1 MCGRAISSPQPT
13 SRTRARTPTLP
24 LPPNTPAP
32 AKYRVGSKS
41 CEDKTKHNP
50 AGKRG
55 VEAWPCVVRDGGALR
70 LETQKFGIQRLATHC
85 IWCDGGEWVERKNW
99 REALE
104 AGRLCAVAVTVF
116 AEGITCRMEEDG
128 GLFFLAAIYRGDH
141 FVLLTTDACTTPL
154 LRERALV
161 QREHGAGPPLPAY
174 MDAARRRGGARRR
187 PPSAP
192 RRERRAAEAAIPSP
206 AVPRASSSARRND
219 AESRRPAERSRRRRG
234 PPPPPRRRASGR
246 ASTTSPPARRSSS
259 ARRSPPPSPTSAPP
273 AAASSTDDE
282 RERAF
287 GSPRASARS
296 PESGLHGYGCGVCA
310 CSAT

>member
-1 MCGRAISSPQPT
+1 MCGRAAISYSAADIADAC
-13 SRTRARTPTLP
+13 RAAGLP

-32 AKYRVGSKS
+32 AEYRVGSKS

-55 VEAWPCVVRDGGALR
+55 VEAWPCVVRDGGTLR

-104 AGRLCAVAVTVF
+104 AGRLCAVAVTAF

-161 QREHGAGPPLPAY
+161 QREHGAGGHRCPLY
-174 MDAARRRGGARRR
+174 MDA
-187 PPSAP
+187 
-192 RRERRAAEAAIPSP
+192 RAAARWLETPPNVGAALASVARLEAAIQSP
-206 AVPRASSSARRND
+206 AAVPRLVLGKAGTTPKKPSPGGGKKPASPWAAAAAAPASKRPRVDDLAAREEEQLRAAIAASLADSAPPPTAASSSA
-219 AESRRPAERSRRRRG
+219 
-234 PPPPPRRRASGR
+234 
-246 ASTTSPPARRSSS
+246 
-259 ARRSPPPSPTSAPP
+259 
-273 AAASSTDDE
+273 DDE
-282 RERAF
+282 RERARLARLARF
-287 GSPRASARS
+287 GA
-296 PESGLHGYGCGVCA
+296 
-310 CSAT
+310 

>member
-1 MCGRAISSPQPT
+1 MCGRAAISYSAADIADAC
-13 SRTRARTPTLP
+13 RAAGLP

-32 AKYRVGSKS
+32 AEYRVGSKS

-55 VEAWPCVVRDGGALR
+55 VEAWPCVVRDGGTLR
-70 LETQKFGIQRLATHC
+70 LQTQKFGIQRLATHC

-104 AGRLCAVAVTVF
+104 AGRLCAVAVTAF

-161 QREHGAGPPLPAY
+161 QREHGAGGHRCPLY
-174 MDAARRRGGARRR
+174 MDA
-187 PPSAP
+187 
-192 RRERRAAEAAIPSP
+192 RAAALWLETPPTVGAALASVARLEAAIQSP
-206 AVPRASSSARRND
+206 AAVPRLVLGKA
-219 AESRRPAERSRRRRG
+219 G
-234 PPPPPRRRASGR
+234 
-246 ASTTSPPARRSSS
+246 TTPKK
-259 ARRSPPPSPTSAPP
+259 PSPGGKKPASPWAAAAAAPASKRPRVDDLAAREEEQLRAAIAASLADSAPPP
-273 AAASSTDDE
+273 AAAASSADDE
-282 RERAF
+282 RERARLARLARF
-287 GSPRASARS
+287 GA
-296 PESGLHGYGCGVCA
+296 
-310 CSAT
+310 

>member
-1 MCGRAISSPQPT
+1 MCGRAAISYSAADIADAC
-13 SRTRARTPTLP
+13 RAAGLP

-32 AKYRVGSKS
+32 AEYRVGSKS

-55 VEAWPCVVRDGGALR
+55 VEAWPCVVKDGGALR

-104 AGRLCAVAVTVF
+104 AGRLCAVAVTAF

-161 QREHGAGPPLPAY
+161 QREHGAGGHRCPLY
-174 MDAARRRGGARRR
+174 MDA
-187 PPSAP
+187 
-192 RRERRAAEAAIPSP
+192 RAAARWLETPPNVGAALASVARLEAAIQSP
-206 AVPRASSSARRND
+206 AAVPRLVLGKAGTTPKKPSPGGGKKPASPWAAAAAAPASKRPRVDDLAALEEEQLRAAIAASLADSAPPPTAASSSA
-219 AESRRPAERSRRRRG
+219 
-234 PPPPPRRRASGR
+234 
-246 ASTTSPPARRSSS
+246 
-259 ARRSPPPSPTSAPP
+259 
-273 AAASSTDDE
+273 DDE
-282 RERAF
+282 RERARLARLARF
-287 GSPRASARS
+287 GA
-296 PESGLHGYGCGVCA
+296 
-310 CSAT
+310 